1 MTANNVAEVGELS
14 RLGEHYANGIEGDQN
29 VARCTQVPEKMLSKL
44 AENTYCY
51 NTSRGKSPK

>member
-1 MTANNVAEVGELS
+1 MTANNVAEVDELS

-44 AENTYCY
+44 TEN
-51 NTSRGKSPK
+51 S

>member
-29 VARCTQVPEKMLSKL
+29 VARCTQVPEN
-44 AENTYCY
+44 AIEIGRNNYCY